1 MRIGKKIITS
11 ALGLS
16 LLGSAVP
23 LNAGTYEVPRT
34 IERDH
39 RDYDHRDYDR
49 RDFDHRDLDRR
60 DEFVRHDEWHG
71 HRADW
76 VRLGTVA
83 VGRNEERD
91 LLEVPGHER
100 YRAIMFRVEHGEL
113 VLDDLKVTFG
123 DDSSFSPTGNIIF
136 RQGQQSGIIDL
147 PGDCRDI
154 KRIRFLHR
162 ALNRSGAV
170 VEVYGLR

>member
-34 IERDH
+34 IERNH
-39 RDYDHRDYDR
+39 RDYDHRDDR
-49 RDFDHRDLDRR
+49 RDLDRR
-60 DEFVRHDEWHG
+60 DDFARHDEWHG

-76 VRLGTVA
+76 VRLGTVT
-83 VGRNEERD
+83 VGRHEERD

-100 YRAIMFRVEHGEL
+100 FKAIMFRVEEGDL
-113 VLDDLKVTFG
+113 ILDDLKVTFD
-123 DDSSFSPTGNIIF
+123 DDSSFSAESRIVF
-136 RQGQQSGIIDL
+136 REGQRSGIIDL
-147 PGDCRDI
+147 PGNSRDI

>member
-11 ALGLS
+11 VLGLS

-34 IERDH
+34 FERDH
-39 RDYDHRDYDR
+39 RDYDRHDYDR
-49 RDFDHRDLDRR
+49 RDLDRR
-60 DEFVRHDEWHG
+60 DDFVRHDEWHG

-76 VRLGTVA
+76 VRIGTVS

-91 LLEVPGHER
+91 LLEVPGRER
-100 YRAIMFRVEHGEL
+100 FRAIMFRVESGDL

-123 DDSSFSPTGNIIF
+123 DDSSFSPTGNIVF

-147 PGDCRDI
+147 PGDSRDI